1 MSWLYSRLFVILLCF
16 CFTRAH
22 KCQHDEYVA
31 SHNITAIVSPQ
42 IYLDHP
48 FEMTQR
54 RLLKRRKKKHGGQ
67 EPKEREGAASSSGNW
82 APLRIHADSSD
93 LDKHTFG
100 GTGKATLQKIQAT
113 ILPLAIKVLSKHL
126 HVIPVNGN
134 VKVTPFCGWSINGK
148 KCCGKYAQCKWSF
161 PNKCAD
167 VVVPDSHHT
176 IGIPNADFVIYLTA
190 NEEGN
195 HGHTLAS
202 GATCR
207 RDQHDRPTAA
217 QVQP

>member
-1 MSWLYSRLFVILLCF
+1 MDRLYRLLFAILLCF
-16 CFTRAH
+16 CFSLAH
-22 KCQHDEYVA
+22 KSRHDEYV
-31 SHNITAIVSPQ
+31 SSKNITATVSPQ
-42 IYLDHP
+42 IYLNHP

-54 RLLKRRKKKHGGQ
+54 RLSQ
-67 EPKEREGAASSSGNW
+67 ERDGNW
-82 APLRIHADSSD
+82 EPLRIHVDSSD
-93 LDKHTFG
+93 VDKHTFG
-100 GTGKATLQKIQAT
+100 SANAAKLKEIQTT
-113 ILPLAIKVLSKHL
+113 ILPLAIKFLSKHL